1 MIVLAWNHAENH
13 LKYRGY
19 PKCFEVCE
27 TRMCSINL
35 PHIQVRETKNTRL
48 RWVYTW
54 ARDTVRWYSSAESPL
69 RQLSIDHNID
79 VQSVFSW
86 APKLAR
92 KCTRKHWYIYLICIS
107 VYLSNLYISNLW
119 WGRTVGRAGA
129 WHDWSVKQYK
139 TEQPAID
146 GHSLLFSAQFE
157 KNNSTSDLQSG
168 PSCGIVG
175 KKRRSGNTP
184 WWLLHHDLLWTTCCH
199 RNTKGF
205 LTQQLLPLQDL
216 FQAP

>member
-35 PHIQVRETKNTRL
+35 PHIQLRETKNTWL

-54 ARDTVRWYSSAESPL
+54 ARDTVRWYSSAEIPL

-92 KCTRKHWYIYLICIS
+92 KCTRKHWYIYLICTS
-107 VYLSNLYISNLW
+107 VYLSNLYIYLICGGG
-119 WGRTVGRAGA
+119 GRSVGQA
-129 WHDWSVKQYK
+129 HDTIGQ
-139 TEQPAID
+139 
-146 GHSLLFSAQFE
+146 L
-157 KNNSTSDLQSG
+157 N
-168 PSCGIVG
+168 
-175 KKRRSGNTP
+175 
-184 WWLLHHDLLWTTCCH
+184 
-199 RNTKGF
+199 NTK
-205 LTQQLLPLQDL
+205 LSSQLLMVILFYYRPSLKRITRLQIYRVGL
-216 FQAP
+216 LVVS

>member
-54 ARDTVRWYSSAESPL
+54 ARDTVRWYSSAETPL

-92 KCTRKHWYIYLICIS
+92 KCTRKHWYIYLICTS
-107 VYLSNLYISNLW
+107 VYLSDLYIYLICGGG
-119 WGRTVGRAGA
+119 GRSVGQA
-129 WHDWSVKQYK
+129 HDTIGQ
-139 TEQPAID
+139 
-146 GHSLLFSAQFE
+146 L
-157 KNNSTSDLQSG
+157 N
-168 PSCGIVG
+168 
-175 KKRRSGNTP
+175 
-184 WWLLHHDLLWTTCCH
+184 
-199 RNTKGF
+199 NTK
-205 LTQQLLPLQDL
+205 LSSQLLMVILFYFRPSLKRITRLQIYRVGL
-216 FQAP
+216 LVVS

>member
-35 PHIQVRETKNTRL
+35 PHIQVRETKNTWL

-54 ARDTVRWYSSAESPL
+54 ARDTVRWYSSAEIPL

-92 KCTRKHWYIYLICIS
+92 KCTRKHWYICGGGGRS
-107 VYLSNLYISNLW
+107 V
-119 WGRTVGRAGA
+119 GQA
-129 WHDWSVKQYK
+129 HDTIGQ
-139 TEQPAID
+139 
-146 GHSLLFSAQFE
+146 L
-157 KNNSTSDLQSG
+157 N
-168 PSCGIVG
+168 
-175 KKRRSGNTP
+175 
-184 WWLLHHDLLWTTCCH
+184 
-199 RNTKGF
+199 NTK
-205 LTQQLLPLQDL
+205 LSSQLLMVILFYFRPGVKRITRLQIYRVGL
-216 FQAP
+216 LVAS